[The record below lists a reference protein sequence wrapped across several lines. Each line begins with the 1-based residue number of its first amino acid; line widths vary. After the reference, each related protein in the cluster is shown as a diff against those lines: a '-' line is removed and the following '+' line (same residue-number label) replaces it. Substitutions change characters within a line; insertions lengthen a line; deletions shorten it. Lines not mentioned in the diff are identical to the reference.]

1 MAINILLVEDN
12 AFIRKFT
19 LRLFHEL
26 GYQVDSAKN
35 YQEAIGLI
43 STNTYDLVLTDIG
56 LPDQNGIAVTQ
67 RLREIEATENRSN
80 AYVCGATA
88 FALDEYRTACQNAGM
103 NDLAPK
109 PINLSFLEK
118 LTNVATKLRNT
129 KQAIA
134 YME

>member
-35 YQEAIGLI
+35 YQEAINLI

-67 RLREIEATENRSN
+67 RLREIEAKEKRSN

-88 FALDEYRTACQNAGM
+88 FALDEYSTACQYAGM

-118 LTNVATKLRNT
+118 LVQVATKIQKSHEVVT
-129 KQAIA
+129 T
-134 YME
+134 